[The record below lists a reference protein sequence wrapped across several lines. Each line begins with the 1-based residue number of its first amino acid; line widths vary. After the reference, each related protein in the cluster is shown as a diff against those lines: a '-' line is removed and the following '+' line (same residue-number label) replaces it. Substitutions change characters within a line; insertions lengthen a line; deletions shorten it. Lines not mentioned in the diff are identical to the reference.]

1 MSELIVL
8 DPAPEEWLSDKRKNR
23 LISELGVSAL
33 LLEEADVLDR
43 VLHHWIRRE
52 VAGGSVDSEACLV
65 WARTQWGHRLES
77 LFLQHKNDLDQAS
90 CRLLRVAN
98 SGLALEIHHRLL
110 AKEAS
115 FDQLSMQFAIGA
127 ERFHGGL
134 IKLQRLS
141 KFPSGLGKVLR
152 NLKPGEIS
160 KPLSLGKDFCVV
172 QLKDFVPAVQSE
184 ATDLVL
190 LSNQLQQWVQGMSAQ
205 LKGHLGSSNA

>member
-1 MSELIVL
+1 
-8 DPAPEEWLSDKRKNR
+8 
-23 LISELGVSAL
+23 
-33 LLEEADVLDR
+33 
-43 VLHHWIRRE
+43 
-52 VAGGSVDSEACLV
+52 
-65 WARTQWGHRLES
+65 
-77 LFLQHKNDLDQAS
+77 
-90 CRLLRVAN
+90 
-98 SGLALEIHHRLL
+98 
-110 AKEAS
+110 
-115 FDQLSMQFAIGA
+115 MQFAIGA